1 MQCFVDQMREKMKI
15 SINNAEKIW
24 LTTEKYVTLQ
34 ADFIQSTESGT
45 LTAVS
50 LAGYGGDECPI
61 N

>member
-1 MQCFVDQMREKMKI
+1 MREKMKI